1 MFIRN
6 CNIVLCQ
13 TGRSLIQLDVS
24 YARLLKKTSVVTNN
38 FYLRGK
44 CTFRYSSFPELCDN
58 TYENIMRNN
67 IAVCCFHV
75 FVTHCIFFLLQRQKK
90 NLLAQTSTFNK
101 TATFLHLAFLNGC
114 TCLQTFR
121 CEGCLCIALNKIMR
135 NNSLLVI

>member
-1 MFIRN
+1 M
-6 CNIVLCQ
+6 
-13 TGRSLIQLDVS
+13 IQLDVS

-58 TYENIMRNN
+58 TYENIPQQKYEEQ
-67 IAVCCFHV
+67 
-75 FVTHCIFFLLQRQKK
+75 HCSVLFSRFCDTLHFFFYCKDRKK
-90 NLLAQTSTFNK
+90 NLLAQTSTFNN
-101 TATFLHLAFLNGC
+101 TATFLHLAFLNGG